1 MALDMTSFDAALK
14 EHYNDQRVINMVY
27 KNNPLLALIPKF
39 EDFGGRNY
47 RLPLIYGNPQGRS
60 ASFARAQTRGGLT
73 ASKIEDFVLTRVKNY
88 SIATIDNET
97 LEASKGNANAFMEAA
112 TIEIDGAIN
121 SISRDFAIDMYRS
134 GFGDKGVIGSI
145 SSATIVL
152 ATVDDVTNFEVGQE
166 LVLST
171 TQGSAVLRALG
182 TSTNGLIITG
192 VNRSTGV
199 LTFGYN
205 VTDSTNGI
213 PTAAAGDYIFVRGD
227 REDSATPSR
236 LKISGMESW
245 VPSSTPASAAFFS
258 VDRTLDPTRLAGQ
271 RFDGTALPIEE
282 ALIDGAT
289 LAAREGGHPDHCFMN
304 YSKYASLEK
313 ALGSKVQYIDL
324 KVDAQVMFRSIIIQG
339 PNGPIK
345 IIPDQNCPAGR
356 AFMLQLDTWKVY
368 SLGKM
373 VRVLDTDGLQMLRQS
388 SADGVEVRYG
398 GYLQIGCNAPGFNVN
413 VQL

>member
-60 ASFARAQTRGGLT
+60 ASFVRAQTRGGLT

-145 SSATIVL
+145 SGATIVL

-166 LVLST
+166 LVSST
-171 TQGSAVLRALG
+171 TQGSAALRALG
-182 TSTNGLIITG
+182 SSTNGLIITG

-205 VTDSTNGI
+205 VTDATNGI
-213 PTAAAGDYIFVRGD
+213 PAAAAGDYIFVRGD
-227 REDSATPSR
+227 REDSATPGR

-245 VPSSTPASAAFFS
+245 VPSSTPASTSFFS